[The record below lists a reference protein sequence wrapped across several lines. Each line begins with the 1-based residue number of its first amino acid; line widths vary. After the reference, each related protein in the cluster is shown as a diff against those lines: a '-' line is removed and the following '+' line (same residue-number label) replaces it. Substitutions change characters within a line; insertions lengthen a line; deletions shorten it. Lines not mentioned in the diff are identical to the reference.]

1 MMATIELTT
10 PSGTDPINRAETLL
24 REIWGHDELRSLQRE
39 AVASILDGRDT
50 LLVLPTGGGKSV
62 CYQLPPLVRERPA
75 IVLSPLVS
83 LMKDQV
89 DSLRANGVPAAALH
103 GLLSEDEK
111 RHVLREFV
119 HGRVPVL
126 YLAPERLALGSLLS
140 ILAAADPCLIAID
153 EAHCISQWGHD
164 FRPDYRRLANLR
176 KELPG
181 VPMLACTATATPR
194 VRDDIVQQ
202 LRLEDPVRVIGS
214 VDRPNL
220 IFRVRPR
227 TDAVE
232 QVFEVLESH
241 PNEASIIY
249 VQTRAES
256 ERIAKKLLD
265 RGIKASC
272 YHAGL
277 PAAKRNKVHEAF
289 QADRLPV
296 VVATVAFGMGID
308 RSDVRCVI
316 HANMPKSLEHYQ
328 QEAGRAGRD
337 GLAAECVLLH
347 AASDAARWQGLIER
361 SAEEA
366 VADGGD
372 RETVARN
379 TRAQLDLLAETSAW
393 CRGLGCRHRAVVEYF
408 GHEWH
413 GADERE
419 GGCGAC
425 DACLGEI
432 ERLDDATTVARKILS
447 CVARLGTLGQNFGA
461 GHIADIVVGGNTE
474 RIRSMRHDELSTF
487 GLLREFT
494 KVQVTDLIGQL
505 VAIGCLDRT
514 GGDRPVLRLAADGIP
529 VLRGDREL
537 ELAKPARGR
546 APREQRELRVSKGRD
561 ATDWS
566 GIDRPLFEGLR
577 ELRRGMAAERK
588 VPAYVVANDAV
599 LRDLARLRPSTLEAM
614 SSIRGIGRKKLVE
627 QGPQLLAFLDDWCR
641 ENGLA
646 RDMVD

>member
-1 MMATIELTT
+1 MTATAPTDAAEGL
-10 PSGTDPINRAETLL
+10 DPIDRAETFL
-24 REIWGHDELRSLQRE
+24 REIWGHDELRALQRE
-39 AVASILDGRDT
+39 AVTSVLDGRDT

-62 CYQLPPLVRERPA
+62 CYQLPPLVRDRPA

-103 GLLSEDEK
+103 GLLSDDEK
-111 RHVLREFV
+111 RDVLREFV
-119 HGRVPVL
+119 HGRIPVL
-126 YLAPERLALGSLLS
+126 YLAPERLALGSLIS
-140 ILAAADPCLIAID
+140 ILAAAEPCLVAID

-164 FRPDYRRLANLR
+164 FRPDYRRLASLR
-176 KELPG
+176 EQLPG

-202 LRLEDPVRVIGS
+202 LRLEDPVRVVGS

-227 TDAVE
+227 TNAVE
-232 QVFEVLESH
+232 QVMEVLERH

-265 RGIKASC
+265 RGVRASC

-277 PAAKRNKVHEAF
+277 PAEKRAKVHEAF

-347 AASDAARWQGLIER
+347 AASDAARWQSLIER

-366 VADGGD
+366 VAEGGD
-372 RETVARN
+372 RASVDRN
-379 TRAQLDLLAETSAW
+379 TRAQLDLLHETSAW

-408 GHEWH
+408 GHDWH
-413 GADERE
+413 GGDEGE

-447 CVARLGTLGQNFGA
+447 CVARLGTLGQQFGA
-461 GHIADIVVGGNTE
+461 GHIADIMVGANTE
-474 RIRSMRHDELSTF
+474 RIRSMRHEELSTF
-487 GLLREFT
+487 GLLRDLT
-494 KVQVTDLIGQL
+494 KGQVTDLVGQL
-505 VAIGCLDRT
+505 VAIGCLERT
-514 GGDRPVLRLAADGIP
+514 GGDRPVLGLAAEGIP
-529 VLRGDREL
+529 VLRGDRQI

-546 APREQRELRVSKGRD
+546 VQSTTRASKGRD

-566 GIDRPLFEGLR
+566 GVDKDLFEGLR
-577 ELRRGMAAERK
+577 ELRRSMAAERR
-588 VPAYVVANDAV
+588 VPAYVVGTDAV
-599 LRDLARLRPSTLEAM
+599 LRDLARRRPSTLEAM
-614 SSIRGIGRKKLVE
+614 SSIRGVGRKKLVE
-627 QGPQLLAFLDDWCR
+627 QGPQWLAFLDEWCT
-641 ENGLA
+641 ENGVA
-646 RDMVD
+646 RDVES

>member
-1 MMATIELTT
+1 MMTTIDLQT
-10 PSGTDPINRAETLL
+10 PRDTGPNERAETLF
-24 REIWGHDELRSLQRE
+24 RDIWGHDELRPLQRE
-39 AVASILDGRDT
+39 AVTSVLDGRDT

-89 DSLRANGVPAAALH
+89 DSLRASGVPAAALH

-111 RHVLREFV
+111 RDVLREFV
-119 HGRVPVL
+119 RGRVPVL
-126 YLAPERLALGSLLS
+126 YLAPERLALGSLPS
-140 ILAAADPCLIAID
+140 ILAAAEPCLIAID

-164 FRPDYRRLANLR
+164 FRPDYRRLASLR
-176 KELPG
+176 EQMPG

-194 VRDDIVQQ
+194 VRDDIVEQ
-202 LRLEDPVRVIGS
+202 LRLEDPIRIVGS

-227 TDAVE
+227 TNAVE
-232 QVFEVLESH
+232 QVIEVLERH

-277 PAAKRNKVHEAF
+277 PAAKRTKVHEEF

-366 VADGGD
+366 VAEGGD
-372 RETVARN
+372 RESVGRN

-408 GHEWH
+408 GHDWH
-413 GADERE
+413 GADEGE

-447 CVARLGTLGQNFGA
+447 CVARLGTLGQQFGA
-461 GHIADIVVGGNTE
+461 GHIADIVVGANTE

-487 GLLREFT
+487 GLLRELT
-494 KVQVTDLIGQL
+494 KGQVTDLIGQL
-505 VAIGCLDRT
+505 VAIGCLKRS
-514 GGDRPVLRLAADGIP
+514 GGDRPVLNLAAEGIP
-529 VLRGDREL
+529 VLRGDREI

-546 APREQRELRVSKGRD
+546 VQRAARASKGRD

-577 ELRRGMAAERK
+577 ELRRRMAGERK

-599 LRDLARLRPSTLEAM
+599 LRELARLRPSTLEAM
-614 SSIRGIGRKKLVE
+614 SSIRGIGRRKLVE
-627 QGPQLLAFLDDWCR
+627 QGPELLAFLDEWCR
-641 ENGLA
+641 EHGLA

>member
-1 MMATIELTT
+1 MATIELTT

-232 QVFEVLESH
+232 QVLEVLESH

-419 GGCGAC
+419 GGC
-425 DACLGEI
+425 ACLGEI

-546 APREQRELRVSKGRD
+546 APREQREPRVSKGRD

>member
-1 MMATIELTT
+1 MTLATPAGAPEDL
-10 PSGTDPINRAETLL
+10 DPIDRAETLL
-24 REIWGHDELRSLQRE
+24 REIWGHDELRTLQRE
-39 AVASILDGRDT
+39 AVTSVLDGRDT

-62 CYQLPPLVRERPA
+62 CYQLPPLVRDRPA

-89 DSLRANGVPAAALH
+89 DSLRASGVPAAALH
-103 GLLSEDEK
+103 GLLDDAEK
-111 RHVLREFV
+111 RDVLREFV
-119 HGRVPVL
+119 HGRIPVL
-126 YLAPERLALGSLLS
+126 YLAPERLALGSLTS
-140 ILAAADPCLIAID
+140 ILSAAEPCLIAID

-164 FRPDYRRLANLR
+164 FRPDYRRLAGLR
-176 KELPG
+176 EALPD

-194 VRDDIVQQ
+194 VREDIVQQ
-202 LRLEDPVRVIGS
+202 LRLEDPTRVVGS

-227 TDAVE
+227 NDAVA
-232 QVFEVLESH
+232 QILEVLQRH

-256 ERIAKKLLD
+256 ERIAKRLVD
-265 RGIKASC
+265 RGVKAAC

-277 PAAKRNKVHEAF
+277 PAARRAKVHERF

-366 VADGGD
+366 IEEGGD
-372 RETVARN
+372 AAAIRRN
-379 TRAQLDLLAETSAW
+379 TGAQLDLLHETSAW
-393 CRGLGCRHRAVVEYF
+393 CRGLGCRHRAIVEYF
-408 GHEWH
+408 GHDWND
-413 GADERE
+413 ADTGP

-425 DACLGEI
+425 DACLGEV

-447 CVARLGTLGQNFGA
+447 CVARLGTIDQQFGA
-461 GHIADIVVGGNTE
+461 GHLADILVGGDTE
-474 RIRSMRHDELSTF
+474 RIRSMRHHELSTH
-487 GLLREFT
+487 GILRPLT
-494 KVQVTDLIGQL
+494 RSQVTDLIGQL
-505 VAIGCLDRT
+505 VALGFLERT
-514 GGDRPVLRLAADGIP
+514 GGDRPVIGLAREGLP
-529 VLRGDREL
+529 LLRGEIEIQLARPATSRARE
-537 ELAKPARGR
+537 RN
-546 APREQRELRVSKGRD
+546 PRTGRD
-561 ATDWS
+561 AADWS
-566 GIDRPLFEGLR
+566 GVDKDLFEGLR
-577 ELRRGMAAERK
+577 ELRRSMAAERK
-588 VPAYVVANDAV
+588 VPAYVVGTDAV
-599 LRDLARLRPSTLEAM
+599 LRDLARLRPSTLEKMA
-614 SSIRGIGRKKLVE
+614 SIRGIGRRKLVE
-627 QGPQLLAFLDDWCR
+627 QGPQWLEFLDRWCT
-641 ENGLA
+641 ENGIA
-646 RDMVD
+646 RDVEH

>member
-140 ILAAADPCLIAID
+140 ILAAAEPCLIAID

-176 KELPG
+176 RELPG

-232 QVFEVLESH
+232 QVLEVLESH

-277 PAAKRNKVHEAF
+277 PAAKRHKVHEAF

-447 CVARLGTLGQNFGA
+447 CVARLGTLGQKFGA

-514 GGDRPVLRLAADGIP
+514 GGDRPVLCLAADGLP

-546 APREQRELRVSKGRD
+546 APREQREPRVSKGRD

>member
-1 MMATIELTT
+1 MMATIDLQIPTD
-10 PSGTDPINRAETLL
+10 TDPIDRAETLL
-24 REIWGHDELRSLQRE
+24 REIWGHDELRTLQRE
-39 AVASILDGRDT
+39 AVQSVLDGRDT

-89 DSLRANGVPAAALH
+89 DSLRASGVPAAALH
-103 GLLSEDEK
+103 GLLSEEEK
-111 RHVLREFV
+111 RQVLREFV
-119 HGRVPVL
+119 HGRIPVL

-140 ILAAADPCLIAID
+140 ILAAAEPCLIAID

-164 FRPDYRRLANLR
+164 FRPDYRRLASLR
-176 KELPG
+176 AQLPG

-194 VRDDIVQQ
+194 VREDIVQQ
-202 LRLEDPVRVIGS
+202 LQLDNPVRVVGS

-227 TDAVE
+227 TDAVA
-232 QVFEVLESH
+232 QVLEVLERH

-256 ERIAKKLLD
+256 ERIAKKLVD
-265 RGIKASC
+265 RGVKASC

-277 PAAKRNKVHEAF
+277 PAAKRTKVHEAF

-361 SAEEA
+361 SADEA
-366 VADGGD
+366 VAEGGD
-372 RETVARN
+372 RETVNRN

-408 GHEWH
+408 GHDWH

-447 CVARLGTLGQNFGA
+447 CVARLGTLGQQFGA
-461 GHIADIVVGGNTE
+461 GHIADIMVGGNTE
-474 RIRSMRHDELSTF
+474 RIRSMRHDQLSTF
-487 GLLREFT
+487 GLLRELT
-494 KVQVTDLIGQL
+494 KSQVTDLIGQL
-505 VAIGCLDRT
+505 VATGCLGRI
-514 GGDRPVLRLAADGIP
+514 GGDRPVLTLVADGVT
-529 VLRGDREL
+529 VLRGDREI
-537 ELAKPARGR
+537 ELAKPARGKVSRDQR
-546 APREQRELRVSKGRD
+546 APKGRD

-577 ELRRGMAAERK
+577 ELRRGMAAARK

-599 LRDLARLRPSTLEAM
+599 LRDLARFRPSTLEAM

-627 QGPQLLAFLDDWCR
+627 QGPELLAFLDAWCP

>member
-1 MMATIELTT
+1 MMTTIDLQT
-10 PSGTDPINRAETLL
+10 PRSADPIDQAETLL
-24 REIWGHDELRSLQRE
+24 REIWGHDGLRTLQRE
-39 AVASILDGRDT
+39 AVASVLDGRDT

-89 DSLRANGVPAAALH
+89 DSLRASGVPAAALH
-103 GLLSEDEK
+103 GLLSEAEK
-111 RHVLREFV
+111 RNVLREFV
-119 HGRVPVL
+119 HGRIPVL

-140 ILAAADPCLIAID
+140 ILAAAEPCLIAID

-164 FRPDYRRLANLR
+164 FRPDYRRLASLR
-176 KELPG
+176 EQLPG

-202 LRLEDPVRVIGS
+202 LRLENPVRVVGS

-227 TDAVE
+227 TDAVA
-232 QVFEVLESH
+232 QVLEVLQSH

-265 RGIKASC
+265 RGVKAAC

-277 PAAKRNKVHEAF
+277 PAAKRSKVHEAF

-347 AASDAARWQGLIER
+347 ATSDAARWQGLIER

-366 VADGGD
+366 VAEGGD
-372 RETVARN
+372 RETVNRN

-408 GHEWH
+408 GHEWN

-432 ERLDDATTVARKILS
+432 ERLEDATTVARKILS
-447 CVARLGTLGQNFGA
+447 CVARLGTLGQQFGA
-461 GHIADIVVGGNTE
+461 GHIADIVTGGNTE

-487 GLLREFT
+487 GLLRELT
-494 KVQVTDLIGQL
+494 KSQVTDLIGQL

-546 APREQRELRVSKGRD
+546 APREQRELRVAKGRD

-614 SSIRGIGRKKLVE
+614 ASIKGIGRKKLVE

>member
-1 MMATIELTT
+1 MMTTIDLQIPTD
-10 PSGTDPINRAETLL
+10 TDPIDRAETLL
-24 REIWGHDELRSLQRE
+24 REIWGHDELRTLQRE
-39 AVASILDGRDT
+39 AVQSVLDGRDT

-89 DSLRANGVPAAALH
+89 DSLRASGVPAAALH
-103 GLLSEDEK
+103 GLLSEEEK
-111 RHVLREFV
+111 RQVLREFV
-119 HGRVPVL
+119 HGRIPVL
-126 YLAPERLALGSLLS
+126 YLAPERLALGSLVS
-140 ILAAADPCLIAID
+140 ILSAAEPCLIAID

-164 FRPDYRRLANLR
+164 FRPDYRRLASLR
-176 KELPG
+176 AQLPG

-194 VRDDIVQQ
+194 VREDIVQQ
-202 LRLEDPVRVIGS
+202 LQLDNPVRVVGS

-220 IFRVRPR
+220 IFRVKPR
-227 TDAVE
+227 TDAVA
-232 QVFEVLESH
+232 QVLEVLERH

-256 ERIAKKLLD
+256 ERIAKKLVD
-265 RGIKASC
+265 RGVKASC

-277 PAAKRNKVHEAF
+277 PAAKRTKVHEAF

-366 VADGGD
+366 VTEGGD
-372 RETVARN
+372 RETVNRN

-447 CVARLGTLGQNFGA
+447 CVARLGTLGQQFGA
-461 GHIADIVVGGNTE
+461 GHIADIMVGGNTE
-474 RIRSMRHDELSTF
+474 RIRSMRHDQLSTF
-487 GLLREFT
+487 GLLRELT
-494 KVQVTDLIGQL
+494 KSQVTDLIGQL
-505 VAIGCLDRT
+505 VATGCLGRT
-514 GGDRPVLRLAADGIP
+514 GGDRPVLALVADGVT
-529 VLRGDREL
+529 VLRGDREI
-537 ELAKPARGR
+537 ELAKPARGKVQRDQR
-546 APREQRELRVSKGRD
+546 APKGRD

-627 QGPQLLAFLDDWCR
+627 QGPELLAFLDAWCP

-646 RDMVD
+646 RDMLA